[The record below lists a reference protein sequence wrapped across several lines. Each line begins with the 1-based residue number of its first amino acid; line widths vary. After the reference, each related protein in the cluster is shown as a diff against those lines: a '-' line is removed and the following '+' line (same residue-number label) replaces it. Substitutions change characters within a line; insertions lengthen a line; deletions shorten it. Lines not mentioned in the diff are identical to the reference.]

1 MSEESKKPEEM
12 QEEEA
17 CQDVPEED
25 ETEESTGGGSEGDA
39 QAADETGDEAVDTEE
54 TADAEDSE
62 VEREEKK
69 DKKSEQIEELTD
81 RLQRNMAEF
90 DNYRKRTEKE
100 KASMYIIGAKEVI
113 EKILPVVDNFERGLV
128 SAEEG
133 DAFAEGMQMVYKQ
146 LMTTLTEMGVQPIEA
161 VGQEFDPNLHNAV
174 MHVEDPEAGENTV
187 VEELQKGYTYKD
199 FVVRHSM
206 VKVAN

>member
-1 MSEESKKPEEM
+1 MSEESKRPEDM
-12 QEEEA
+12 QEEGA
-17 CQDVPEED
+17 CQEVPEEGAD
-25 ETEESTGGGSEGDA
+25 TTEEPDKEA
-39 QAADETGDEAVDTEE
+39 QAADTEE
-54 TADAEDSE
+54 SGTEE
-62 VEREEKK
+62 QEPGEKKEEKK
-69 DKKSEQIEELTD
+69 DKKTEQIEELTD

-100 KASMYIIGAKEVI
+100 KASMYVIGAKEVV
-113 EKILPVVDNFERGLV
+113 EKVLPVVDNFERGLA
-128 SAEEG
+128 SSEEG

-146 LMTTLTEMGVQPIEA
+146 LMAALSEIGVQPIEA
-161 VGQEFDPNLHNAV
+161 LGQVFDPNFHNAV

-187 VEELQKGYTYKD
+187 VEELQKGYLYKE